1 MKFAKWTYY
10 IITMVLMIVAYVLN
24 YNIEEIKE
32 ENDNGSKIKI
42 YSAIVILLAVILLY
56 ILKVAIV

>member
-42 YSAIVILLAVILLY
+42 YSAIVILLAVSGDSI
-56 ILKVAIV
+56 IKEVR

>member
-56 ILKVAIV
+56 ILKVVII